1 MFNVFEQPWTL
12 LGAAVVVL
20 FGVLTVRSVFPERRR
35 RWQLLVPICV
45 AVAAFGL
52 DLLVKTDLEKVST
65 VIKTG
70 IKAVE
75 EEDVAA
81 ITSIIADNYSDSHHK
96 TKQSLIDHARRQ
108 LSRSGVEKNKKAGL
122 LLEISPPEATAVLM
136 TWMRFAKD
144 AYAAQN
150 YKELFLIKVE
160 LHLQKQPNGS
170 WLISRADLLEID
182 RQPFSWRQVK

>member
-1 MFNVFEQPWTL
+1 MFDVFEQPWTL
-12 LGAAVVVL
+12 IGAAVLVL
-20 FGVLTVRSVFPERRR
+20 FGMLTLRSVFPEKRR

-52 DLLVKTDLEKVST
+52 DLLVKTDLEKVNA

-81 ITSIIADNYSDSHHK
+81 IASIIADNYYDSHHK
-96 TKQSLIDHARRQ
+96 TKQSLIDHARRE
-108 LSRSGVEKNKKAGL
+108 LSRSTVEKNKKAGL
-122 LLEISPPEATAVLM
+122 LLEISPPEATAIVM
-136 TWMRFAKD
+136 TWLKFAKN

-160 LHLQKQPNGS
+160 LHLQKQPDGK
-170 WLISRADLLEID
+170 WLISRVDLLEID
-182 RQPFSWRQVK
+182 RQPFSWRQVE